1 MADDTTIASYNRPQL
16 GVKPQHF
23 YFNVPMF
30 PDVTFSV
37 QTALVPSVTLGV
49 APYDNPMQ
57 DIQLPGEKLTY
68 EPLRMTLM
76 MDEEFRTYTELYGW
90 LRQFAFPDNRPDLA
104 SIAYMQK
111 SRPPLNNDALIP
123 MCDCNLMVN
132 DSANNPIVVFTF
144 RYAFPIYIG
153 ELQFDTMDD
162 GTNFVKF
169 DVEFAY
175 TYFTV
180 DTP

>member
-1 MADDTTIASYNRPQL
+1 MADNSTASYNRPQL

-37 QTALVPSVTLGV
+37 QTAIVPSVTLGV
-49 APYDNPMQ
+49 APYANPMQ
-57 DIQLPGEKLTY
+57 DVQLPGEKLTY

-76 MDEEFRTYTELYGW
+76 LDEEFRTYTELYGW
-90 LRQFAFPDNRPDLA
+90 MREFAFPDNRPDLA
-104 SIAYMQK
+104 SKAFTSL
-111 SRPPLNNDALIP
+111 SRPPLGDDPLIP
-123 MCDCNLMVN
+123 MCDCNLIALS
-132 DSANNPIVVFTF
+132 SANNPLVTFTF

-153 ELQFDTMDD
+153 ELSFDTTED
-162 GTNFVKF
+162 GEPFIKF